1 MELVEVKP
9 EQFGLPKEEGQKLTT
24 DLSVHLEKRQAFIED
39 YKRIIKQELDDDT
52 IEEAREM
59 RLKLVKVRT
68 QGINKWHKN
77 AKAYFKAGGDFVDA
91 IKRKELATNEEM
103 ESTLKEIEDYYDNL
117 AKEKAEKLKKE
128 RIEDITPYIESEDD
142 LAGVDLG
149 AMTADIWEMFLA
161 GKKQSFEKKQEE
173 ERLAEEKRKEEERL
187 RQLHNDRK
195 DKLIP
200 VWNFLESVPE
210 DLSKM
215 SEKEF
220 TDLYKK
226 GKDKKAVDDAE
237 KEKLRK
243 QAEKVKERNNK
254 MKSLWQFT
262 DVESVDDLSD
272 KEFETVVKN
281 AEAEQDKAIKEAEL
295 IQARKEEVYKV
306 ESYFEG
312 DYENMSDK
320 EFTKSLKEANSKKAK
335 ADEIERRERVLKPY
349 WLYVNIDDVVDLS
362 KTEFEKTVLAAK
374 RFKEEDD
381 KRKAEIA
388 RQEEEKRKLA
398 SASDQKKVLA
408 FTKSLLELE
417 MPVVKEQK
425 SLKVLSNVKKLLEK
439 IDNYAREQY

>member
-9 EQFGLPKEEGQKLTT
+9 EEYGVKENEAVSLTGELNVYLQKRNALMADYNRIVNQEVT
-24 DLSVHLEKRQAFIED
+24 DEV
-39 YKRIIKQELDDDT
+39 
-52 IEEAREM
+52 IEEATE
-59 RLKLVKVRT
+59 LYKKLVKFRT
-68 QGINKWHKN
+68 QGIDVWHRE
-77 AKAYFKAGGDFVDA
+77 AKAYYRAVGEFLDA
-91 IKRKELATNEEM
+91 VKRKALAVNKEM
-103 ESTLKEIEDYYDNL
+103 EDNLKERKDHYGNL

-128 RIEDITPYIESEDD
+128 RIEAITPFIESEDD

-149 AMTADIWEMFLA
+149 AMTADIWDMFLA

-187 RQLHNDRK
+187 RQLHNNRK

-210 DLSKM
+210 DLSGM

-220 TDLYKK
+220 TDLYKQ
-226 GKDKKAVDDAE
+226 GKDKKDVDDAE

-243 QAEKVKERNNK
+243 QAEKIKERNNK
-254 MKSLWQFT
+254 MKSLWQFI
-262 DVESVDDLSD
+262 D
-272 KEFETVVKN
+272 
-281 AEAEQDKAIKEAEL
+281 
-295 IQARKEEVYKV
+295 
-306 ESYFEG
+306 EG

-320 EFTKSLKEANSKKAK
+320 EFSKAIKEATIKKAK
-335 ADEIERRERVLKPY
+335 ADEIERREQVLKPY
-349 WLYVNIDDVVDLS
+349 WSYVNIDDVIDLS
-362 KTEFEKTVLAAK
+362 KTEFEKAVVKAK
-374 RFKEEDD
+374 RLKDEDN

-388 RQEEEKRKLA
+388 RQEEEKKNLA
-398 SASDQKKVLA
+398 KASDQKKVLA

-417 MPVVKEQK
+417 IPVVKEQK

>member
-1 MELVEVKP
+1 MELVEIKP
-9 EQFGLPKEEGQKLTT
+9 EEYGLPKEEGQKLTT

-103 ESTLKEIEDYYDNL
+103 ENTLKEIEDYYDNL

-128 RIEDITPYIESEDD
+128 RIEAITPFIESEDD

-149 AMTADIWEMFLA
+149 AMTADIWDMFLA

-226 GKDKKAVDDAE
+226 GKDKKDVDDAE

-262 DVESVDDLSD
+262 EVESVDDLSD
-272 KEFETVVKN
+272 KEFEKVY
-281 AEAEQDKAIKEAEL
+281 AEAEKLQQDIIQRHNAVQGLTDFITKDYTELSEKDFKSALKEAE
-295 IQARKEEVYKV
+295 KK
-306 ESYFEG
+306 
-312 DYENMSDK
+312 
-320 EFTKSLKEANSKKAK
+320 KSK
-335 ADEIERRERVLKPY
+335 ADEIERRERILKPY
-349 WLYVNIDDVVDLS
+349 WSYVNIDDVVDLS
-362 KTEFEKTVLAAK
+362 KTEFEKTVFEAK
-374 RFKEEDD
+374 RLKDEDD

-417 MPVVKEQK
+417 IPTVKEQK

-439 IDNYAREQY
+439 IDNYAKEQY

>member
-1 MELVEVKP
+1 MELVEIKP
-9 EQFGLPKEEGQKLTT
+9 EEYGLPKEEGQKLTT

-103 ESTLKEIEDYYDNL
+103 ENTLKEIEDYYDNL

-128 RIEDITPYIESEDD
+128 RIEAITPFIESEDD

-149 AMTADIWEMFLA
+149 AMTADIWDMFLA

-226 GKDKKAVDDAE
+226 GKDKKDVDDAE

-262 DVESVDDLSD
+262 EVESVDDLSD
-272 KEFETVVKN
+272 KEFEKVY
-281 AEAEQDKAIKEAEL
+281 AEAEKLQQDIIQRHNAVQGLTDFITKDYTELSEKDFKSALKEAE
-295 IQARKEEVYKV
+295 KK
-306 ESYFEG
+306 
-312 DYENMSDK
+312 
-320 EFTKSLKEANSKKAK
+320 KSK
-335 ADEIERRERVLKPY
+335 ADEIERRERILKPY
-349 WLYVNIDDVVDLS
+349 WSYVNIDDVVDLS
-362 KTEFEKTVLAAK
+362 KTEFEKTVFEAK
-374 RFKEEDD
+374 RLKDEDD

-439 IDNYAREQY
+439 IDNYAKEQY

>member
-9 EQFGLPKEEGQKLTT
+9 EEYGLPKEEGQKLTT

-39 YKRIIKQELDDDT
+39 YKRIIKQELNDET

-68 QGINKWHKN
+68 QGINPWHKN

-103 ESTLKEIEDYYDNL
+103 ESTLKQIEDYYENL

-128 RIEDITPYIESEDD
+128 RVEAITPYIESEDD

-161 GKKQSFEKKQEE
+161 GKKSAFKKKQEE
-173 ERLAEEKRKEEERL
+173 ERLAKEKAEEEARL
-187 RQLHNDRK
+187 LKLHNDRK
-195 DKLIP
+195 DELIP
-200 VWNFLESVPE
+200 YWNFVETVPE
-210 DLSKM
+210 NLSTL
-215 SEKEF
+215 SEKDFKALLEE
-220 TDLYKK
+220 
-226 GKDKKAVDDAE
+226 GKDKKAVNDAE

-262 DVESVDDLSD
+262 DVESVDALSD
-272 KEFETVVKN
+272 DEFETVVKN
-281 AEAEQDKAIKEAEL
+281 AEEEQEKAIKEAEL
-295 IQARKEEVYKV
+295 IQARKDEVYKL
-306 ESYFEG
+306 G
-312 DYENMSDK
+312 DYFKGDFESMSDK
-320 EFTKSLKEANSKKAK
+320 EFSKALKEANSKKVK
-335 ADEIERRERVLKPY
+335 ADEIERREQILKPY
-349 WLYVNIDDVVDLS
+349 WSYVNIDDVVDLT
-362 KTEFEKTVLAAK
+362 KTEFEKAVVKAK
-374 RFKEEDD
+374 RLKDEDD

-388 RQEEEKRKLA
+388 KQEEEKKKLA
-398 SASDQKKVLA
+398 VASDQKKVLA

-417 MPVVKEQK
+417 MPIVKEQK
-425 SLKVLSNVKKLLEK
+425 SLKVLENVKKLLTK

>member
-9 EQFGLPKEEGQKLTT
+9 EEYGVKENEAVSLTDELNVYLQKRNALMADYNRIVNQEVT
-24 DLSVHLEKRQAFIED
+24 DEV
-39 YKRIIKQELDDDT
+39 
-52 IEEAREM
+52 IEEATE
-59 RLKLVKVRT
+59 LYKKLVKFRT
-68 QGINKWHKN
+68 QGIDVWHRE
-77 AKAYFKAGGDFVDA
+77 AKAYYRAVGEFLDA
-91 IKRKELATNEEM
+91 VKRKALAVNKEM
-103 ESTLKEIEDYYDNL
+103 EDNLKERKDHYDNL

-128 RIEDITPYIESEDD
+128 RIEAITPFIESEDD

-149 AMTADIWEMFLA
+149 AMTADIWDMFLA

-187 RQLHNDRK
+187 RQLQNDRK

-215 SEKEF
+215 SEEEF
-220 TDLYKK
+220 TDLYKQ
-226 GKDKKAVDDAE
+226 GKDKKHVDDAE

-262 DVESVDDLSD
+262 DVDSVDDLSD

-281 AEAEQDKAIKEAEL
+281 AEAEQDKAIKEAEV
-295 IQARKEEVYKV
+295 IQTRREKV
-306 ESYFEG
+306 NKLEGHFEG

-320 EFTKSLKEANSKKAK
+320 EFNKALKEANSKKTK
-335 ADEIERRERVLKPY
+335 TDEVERRERVLKPY
-349 WLYVNIDDVVDLS
+349 WSYVNIDDIINLS
-362 KTEFEKTVLAAK
+362 KTEFEKAVIKAK
-374 RFKEEDD
+374 RLKDEDN

-388 RQEEEKRKLA
+388 KQEEEKKKLA
-398 SASDQKKVLA
+398 SASDQKKILA

-417 MPVVKEQK
+417 IPVVKEQK